1 MNQPNRIDSW
11 ILEEDQ
17 KPYVKTFALANPSLT
32 ITEDPKLTNAATI
45 TIRKQDH
52 TLGNMIRA

>member
-1 MNQPNRIDSW
+1 MSVVVDGAD
-11 ILEEDQ
+11 E
-17 KPYVKTFALANPSLT
+17 SLT

>member
-1 MNQPNRIDSW
+1 MTKNRQFRPPTSVSH
-11 ILEEDQ
+11 LFLT
-17 KPYVKTFALANPSLT
+17 YSLT
-32 ITEDPKLTNAATI
+32 IVEDPKIPNAASI